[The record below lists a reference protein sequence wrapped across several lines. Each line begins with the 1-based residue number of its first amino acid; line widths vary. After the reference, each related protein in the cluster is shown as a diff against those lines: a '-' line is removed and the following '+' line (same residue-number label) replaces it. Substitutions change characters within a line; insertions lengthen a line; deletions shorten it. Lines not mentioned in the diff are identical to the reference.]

1 MEPQDTPSV
10 VSFLPTSIF
19 LIILGWGGLITL
31 LLYTIP
37 NMGPRWMFFFLTVVA
52 LTGTIMPMVAFLNRR
67 FPGKPPATS
76 MVVVR
81 QSLWVGIF
89 GATLAWLQIGHVLT
103 NALAFLLAV
112 GLFLIE
118 FLLRLSERSQWKP

>member
-1 MEPQDTPSV
+1 MASDFSCKVYPHV
-10 VSFLPTSIF
+10 HRKLF

>member
-1 MEPQDTPSV
+1 MEPQNTPSV
-10 VSFLPTSIF
+10 ASFIPTSLF
-19 LIILGWGGLITL
+19 LFLLGWGGLIAL

-52 LTGTIMPMVAFLNRR
+52 LTGTFMPMVAFLNRR

-76 MVVVR
+76 LIVVR
-81 QSLWVGIF
+81 QSLWIGIY

-103 NALAFLLAV
+103 NALAFLLAL
-112 GLFLIE
+112 GLILIE